1 MLKSCNRT
9 YARMENAMSNKKARI
24 MSRDSFIASFV
35 QAEMIMRQK
44 LWSQIEDLIT
54 KEVNEDVKIGL
65 RQAQEIV
72 FGKRTDELG

>member
-1 MLKSCNRT
+1 
-9 YARMENAMSNKKARI
+9 MSNKKARI